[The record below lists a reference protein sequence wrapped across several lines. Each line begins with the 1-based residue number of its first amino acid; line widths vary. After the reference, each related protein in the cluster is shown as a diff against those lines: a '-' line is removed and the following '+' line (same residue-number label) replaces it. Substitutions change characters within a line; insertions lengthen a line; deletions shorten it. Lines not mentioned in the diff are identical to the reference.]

1 MKKQDHLFME
11 ILGAPAWQLYVS
23 LSRKRQTHTH
33 MNTQTLSLSGE
44 EEEFIWTLGK
54 QINFCLAHTLQLPGM
69 NKLNGRKVQK
79 SSQMRQLVMKDGIC
93 RQEMCNTAALVLL
106 RLVVCGD
113 TKETPRRMKQ
123 RKILSEGENCFKF
136 QT

>member
-11 ILGAPAWQLYVS
+11 IPGVPARQLYVS

-113 TKETPRRMKQ
+113 TKETPRMKQ